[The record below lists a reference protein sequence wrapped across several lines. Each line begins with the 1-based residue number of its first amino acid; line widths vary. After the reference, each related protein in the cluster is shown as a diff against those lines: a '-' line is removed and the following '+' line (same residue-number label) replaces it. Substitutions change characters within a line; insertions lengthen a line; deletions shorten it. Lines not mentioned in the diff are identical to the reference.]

1 MRVGYRRRHT
11 ATIFFMSLLCV
22 IILIILV
29 LHIILKRA
37 EPIFVAQSSNY
48 SNTAFTDLVNKSIIK
63 IAETEDFKDFFKTI
77 SSNGA
82 TTIEADTSK
91 INIISSKLLIE
102 VQNTLNNDYPAK
114 LYIPLGSL
122 TDYYLLSSIGPMI
135 PVTIIPISVVTC
147 EMKETFESAGINQV
161 LHKISLRIGVNMH
174 YRGYSLDEK
183 ERIETTVPIAET
195 IISGT
200 VPQYYGNGLIKTV
213 D

>member
-1 MRVGYRRRHT
+1 MRVGYRRKHT
-11 ATIFFMSLLCV
+11 ATVITVSLLGV
-22 IILIILV
+22 LILSTCIFHV
-29 LHIILKRA
+29 LLKRA
-37 EPIFVAQSSNY
+37 EPVFVAQTSNY

-63 IAETEDFKDFFKTI
+63 IAETEDFEGFFHTV
-77 SSNGA
+77 SDGGT
-82 TTIEADTSK
+82 TTIEADTAK
-91 INIISSKLLIE
+91 INRITSKLLIE

-122 TDYYLLSSIGPMI
+122 TNYYLLSSIGPQI
-135 PVTIIPISVVTC
+135 PVKIIPISIVTC
-147 EMKETFESAGINQV
+147 DMEETFEAAGINQV
-161 LHKISLRIGVNMH
+161 LHKISVKIGVNMH
-174 YRGYSLDEK
+174 YRGFSLDER